1 MSETAIAVY
10 EPESNPQA
18 VVTKGQATANAC
30 RAIVMQCSMQLQGRR
45 YIKAEGWQ
53 ALAAS
58 CGYSPRI
65 QTVEEMSN
73 GDIRAVCDLVRLSD
87 GEIVASAEGYLGVDE
102 GMWSRRP
109 RYARR
114 AMAQTRATS
123 RACRSAL
130 AWIVPLLDAGL
141 ETTPAE
147 EIPHAEIETR
157 SMPVQVQTS
166 DPKPEVPEAGLQHRC
181 SEQTMQKIIGLI
193 ARAKNEGVIQD
204 AEKFRQEMRQTYG
217 VKSAKELN
225 EQQAEEVLDSLQTM
239 LAERSAIAA
248 N

>member
-1 MSETAIAVY
+1 MSETAIAVI
-10 EPESNPQA
+10 ENNPQS

-30 RAIVMQCSMQLQGRR
+30 RQIVLKCSMQLQGKT

-147 EIPHAEIETR
+147 EIPHDQIETR
-157 SMPVQVQTS
+157 SMPVQTS
-166 DPKPEVPEAGLQHRC
+166 DLKPEVPEAGIVRKV
-181 SEQTMQKIIGLI
+181 SEQTMTKIVGLI
-193 ARAKNEGVIQD
+193 SRARNEGVLED
-204 AEKFRQEMRQTYG
+204 GEKFRDEMRKTYG
-217 VKSAKELN
+217 VKSAKDLT
-225 EQQAEEVLDSLQTM
+225 EQQAEEVLDSLQSM
-239 LAERSAIAA
+239 LAERQAIA

>member
-1 MSETAIAVY
+1 MSETALTVY
-10 EPESNPQA
+10 EVDNPAA
-18 VVTKGQATANAC
+18 VVSKAQATANAC
-30 RAIVMQCSMQLQGRR
+30 KAIVVQCSMQLQGRR

-53 ALAAS
+53 ALAAA

-65 QTVEEMSN
+65 ESVEELQN
-73 GDIRAVCDLVRLSD
+73 GDIKAVCSLVRLSD
-87 GEIVASAEGYLGVDE
+87 GCVVAQSEGYLGVDE

-147 EIPHAEIETR
+147 EIPQAEIETR
-157 SMPVQVQTS
+157 SMPVQTS

-193 ARAKNEGVIQD
+193 SRAKNEGVITD
-204 AEKFRQEMRQTYG
+204 AEVFRSEMRKTYG
-217 VKSAKELN
+217 VKSAKELT
-225 EQQAEEVLDSLQTM
+225 EQQAEEVLDSLQSM
-239 LAERSAIAA
+239 LAERSAIAG

>member
-1 MSETAIAVY
+1 MSETAIAVI
-10 EPESNPQA
+10 EPNNPQS
-18 VVTKGQATANAC
+18 VVTRGQATANAC

-65 QTVEEMSN
+65 GTVEELSN

-102 GMWSRRP
+102 GMWAKRP

-157 SMPVQVQTS
+157 SMPVQSS
-166 DPKPEVPEAGLQHRC
+166 DIKPEVPEAGIKLNV
-181 SEQTMQKIIGLI
+181 SEQTMTKIIGLI
-193 ARAKNEGVIQD
+193 SRAKKEGVIDD
-204 AEKFRQEMRQTYG
+204 AERFRSDMRQTYG
-217 VKSAKELN
+217 VKSAKDLTEA
-225 EQQAEEVLDSLQTM
+225 QAEEVLDSLQTM
-239 LAERSAIAA
+239 IAERSAIA

>member
-1 MSETAIAVY
+1 MSETALAIY
-10 EPESNPQA
+10 EPENPQA

-65 QTVEEMSN
+65 QTVEELSN

-157 SMPVQVQTS
+157 SMPVQTS

-193 ARAKNEGVIQD
+193 SRAKNEGVITD
-204 AEKFRQEMRQTYG
+204 AEVFRSEMRQTYG
-217 VKSAKELN
+217 VKSAKELT
-225 EQQAEEVLDSLQTM
+225 EQQAEEVLDSLQSM

>member
-1 MSETAIAVY
+1 MSETAIAVI
-10 EPESNPQA
+10 EPNNPQS
-18 VVTKGQATANAC
+18 VVTRGQATANAC

-65 QTVEEMSN
+65 GTVEELSN

-102 GMWSRRP
+102 STWARRP

-157 SMPVQVQTS
+157 SMPVQSS
-166 DPKPEVPEAGLQHRC
+166 DIKPEVPEAGIKLNV
-181 SEQTMQKIIGLI
+181 SEQTMTKIIGLI
-193 ARAKNEGVIQD
+193 SRAKKEGVIDD
-204 AEKFRQEMRQTYG
+204 AEKFRSEMRQTYG
-217 VKSAKELN
+217 VKSAKDLTEA
-225 EQQAEEVLDSLQTM
+225 QAEEVLDSLQTM
-239 LAERSAIAA
+239 IAERSAIA

>member
-1 MSETAIAVY
+1 MVENGLIPIEIA
-10 EPESNPQA
+10 PQA
-18 VVTKGQATANAC
+18 IVARAQKTADAC
-30 RAIVMQCSMQLQGRR
+30 RQIVMKCSIQLQGRG

-65 QTVEEMSN
+65 GTVEELSN

-102 GMWSRRP
+102 GMWARRP

-147 EIPHAEIETR
+147 EIPHAEVETR
-157 SMPVQVQTS
+157 SMPVQSS
-166 DPKPEVPEAGLQHRC
+166 DIKPEVPEAGIKLNV
-181 SEQTMQKIIGLI
+181 SEQTMTKIIGLI
-193 ARAKNEGVIQD
+193 SRAKKEGVIDD
-204 AEKFRQEMRQTYG
+204 AEKFRSEMRQTYG
-217 VKSAKELN
+217 VKSAKDLTEA
-225 EQQAEEVLDSLQTM
+225 QAEEVLDSLQTM
-239 LAERSAIAA
+239 IAERSAIA

>member
-1 MSETAIAVY
+1 VSETAIAVI
-10 EPESNPQA
+10 EPNNPQS
-18 VVTKGQATANAC
+18 VVTRGQATANAC

-65 QTVEEMSN
+65 GTVEELSN

-102 GMWSRRP
+102 STWARRP

-157 SMPVQVQTS
+157 AMPVQSS
-166 DPKPEVPEAGLQHRC
+166 DIKPEVPEAGIKLNV
-181 SEQTMQKIIGLI
+181 SEQTMTKIIGLI
-193 ARAKNEGVIQD
+193 SRAKKEGVIDD
-204 AEKFRQEMRQTYG
+204 AEKFRSEMRQTYG
-217 VKSAKELN
+217 VKSAKDLTEA
-225 EQQAEEVLDSLQTM
+225 QAEEVLDSLQTM
-239 LAERSAIAA
+239 IAERSAIA

>member
-1 MSETAIAVY
+1 MSETAIAVI
-10 EPESNPQA
+10 EPNNPQS
-18 VVTKGQATANAC
+18 VVTRGQATANAC

-65 QTVEEMSN
+65 GTVEELSN

-102 GMWSRRP
+102 STWARRP

-157 SMPVQVQTS
+157 AMPVQTTS
-166 DPKPEVPEAGLQHRC
+166 MPAVETPEAKVERNV
-181 SEQTMQKIIGLI
+181 SEQTMQKIVGLI
-193 ARAKNEGVIQD
+193 SRAKREGVIDD
-204 AEKFRQEMRQTYG
+204 AEKFRSEMRQTYG
-217 VKSAKELN
+217 VKSAKDLTEA
-225 EQQAEEVLDSLQTM
+225 QAEEVLDSLQTM
-239 LAERSAIAA
+239 IAERSAIA

>member
-1 MSETAIAVY
+1 MSETAIAVI
-10 EPESNPQA
+10 EPNNPQSL
-18 VVTKGQATANAC
+18 VTKGQATANAC
-30 RAIVMQCSMQLQGRR
+30 RQIVLKCSMQLQGKT

-65 QTVEEMSN
+65 GTVEELSN

-102 GMWSRRP
+102 STWARRP

-157 SMPVQVQTS
+157 AMTVQTTSMPAVET
-166 DPKPEVPEAGLQHRC
+166 PEAKVERNV
-181 SEQTMQKIIGLI
+181 SEQTMQKIVGLI
-193 ARAKNEGVIQD
+193 SRAKREGVIDD
-204 AEKFRQEMRQTYG
+204 AEKFRSEMRQTYG
-217 VKSAKELN
+217 VKSAKDLTEA
-225 EQQAEEVLDSLQTM
+225 QAEEVLDSLQTM
-239 LAERSAIAA
+239 IAERSAIA

>member
-1 MSETAIAVY
+1 MSETAIAVI
-10 EPESNPQA
+10 EPNNPQS
-18 VVTKGQATANAC
+18 VVTRGQATANAC

-65 QTVEEMSN
+65 GTVEELSN

-102 GMWSRRP
+102 STWARRP

-147 EIPHAEIETR
+147 EIPHAEVETR
-157 SMPVQVQTS
+157 SMPVQNS
-166 DPKPEVPEAGLQHRC
+166 DIKPEVPEAGIKLNV
-181 SEQTMQKIIGLI
+181 SEQTMTKIIGLI
-193 ARAKNEGVIQD
+193 SRAKKEGVIDD
-204 AEKFRQEMRQTYG
+204 AEKFRSEMRQTYG
-217 VKSAKELN
+217 VKSAKDLTEA
-225 EQQAEEVLDSLQTM
+225 QAEEVLDSLQTM
-239 LAERSAIAA
+239 IAERSAIA

>member
-1 MSETAIAVY
+1 VSETAIAVI
-10 EPESNPQA
+10 EPNNPQS
-18 VVTKGQATANAC
+18 VVTRGQATANAC

-65 QTVEEMSN
+65 GTVEELSN

-102 GMWSRRP
+102 GMWAKRP

-157 SMPVQVQTS
+157 SMPVQSS
-166 DPKPEVPEAGLQHRC
+166 DIKPEVPEAGIKLNV
-181 SEQTMQKIIGLI
+181 SEQTMTKIIGLI
-193 ARAKNEGVIQD
+193 SRAKKEGVIDD
-204 AEKFRQEMRQTYG
+204 AERFRSDMRQTYG
-217 VKSAKELN
+217 VKSAKDLTEA
-225 EQQAEEVLDSLQTM
+225 QAEEVLDSLQTM
-239 LAERSAIAA
+239 IAERSAIA

>member
-1 MSETAIAVY
+1 MSEITNLVPIGTA
-10 EPESNPQA
+10 ESPQE
-18 VVTKGQATANAC
+18 VMTRGQATAAAC
-30 RAIVMQCSMQLQGRR
+30 RQIVLQCSMKLQGKK

-53 ALAAS
+53 ALAAA

-65 QTVEEMSN
+65 SEVQVLENE
-73 GDIRAVCDLVRLSD
+73 DIRAVCELVRLSD
-87 GEIVASAEGYLGVDE
+87 GEVVARAEGYVGVDE
-102 GMWSRRP
+102 TTWSRRP

-147 EIPHAEIETR
+147 EIPHEPHPQIEAKPPGAATPDELRHMFAHAEGRGFPMQNLKALLGEHFGVR
-157 SMPVQVQTS
+157 SSQEMT
-166 DPKPEVPEAGLQHRC
+166 
-181 SEQTMQKIIGLI
+181 SEQ
-193 ARAKNEGVIQD
+193 
-204 AEKFRQEMRQTYG
+204 
-217 VKSAKELN
+217 VK
-225 EQQAEEVLDSLQTM
+225 QAVKMISDLGG
-239 LAERSAIAA
+239 I

>member
-1 MSETAIAVY
+1 MVETALAVY
-10 EPESNPQA
+10 ETETNPQS

-30 RAIVMQCSMQLQGRR
+30 RAIVMQCSMQLQGKR

-65 QTVEEMSN
+65 GIVEELNN

-87 GEIVASAEGYLGVDE
+87 GEIVASAEGYLGMDE
-102 GMWSRRP
+102 GMWAKRP

-157 SMPVQVQTS
+157 SMPVQVS
-166 DPKPEVPEAGLQHRC
+166 APRVEVPEAGMVRTV
-181 SEQTMQKIIGLI
+181 SEQSIQKIVGLI
-193 ARAKNEGVIQD
+193 SRAKNAGVISD
-204 AEKFRQEMRQTYG
+204 AEVFRNEMRKTYG
-217 VKSAKELN
+217 VKSAKELT
-225 EQQAEEVLDSLQTM
+225 EQQADEVLDSLQSM
-239 LAERSAIAA
+239 LAERAAIAEA